1 MKKFISAMLLTLLLG
16 MNFSFAAKLDYGS
29 FGALEKEEYTLEEM
43 LNYAIE
49 DEYLAKAEYESIME
63 EYGEIRPFTN
73 IMKAEETHIKL
84 LKPLFEKYDI
94 KIPNEETSDYIIK
107 VSSLKETFKV
117 GAEAEINNIAMYE
130 KFLQMDLEDDV
141 KDVFVKLMEAS
152 KNHLEAFEKNLNR
165 LESGNLD
172 SLKQNKKSNTDD
184 LTQRKNLKRRDDKQN
199 TRKRR

>member
-16 MNFSFAAKLDYGS
+16 MNFSFAAELDYGS

-49 DEYLAKAEYESIME
+49 DEYLAKAEYESIIE

-73 IMKAEETHIKL
+73 IMKAEETHIEI

-94 KIPNEETSDYIIK
+94 QIPNEDTSDYIIE
-107 VSSLKETFKV
+107 VSSLEETFKV
-117 GAEAEINNIAMYE
+117 GVEAEINNIAMYE

-141 KDVFVKLMEAS
+141 RDVFVRLMEAS
-152 KNHLEAFEKNLNR
+152 KNHLEAFEKNAQR
-165 LESGNLD
+165 IESGNLD
-172 SLKQNKKSNTDD
+172 SSRQNRKSNTDNS
-184 LTQRKNLKRRDDKQN
+184 TQRGKSNTRNDKQN